1 MTFIAQFGSDI
12 KEGKAAEFQ
21 EWLEENEKDL
31 ANSHPAG
38 ARYIGTYFTIY
49 GDRQAGGVQMFVEL
63 DSYGTQDALAAEGRQ
78 PGSVFG
84 KLVNEMM
91 GFLDQSGPIGTSAL
105 YKSVTA
111 ATIWGDD

>member
-1 MTFIAQFGSDI
+1 MTFIAQFGSDL

-21 EWLEENEKDL
+21 EWLNDNEKEL
-31 ANSHPAG
+31 ANAHPAG
-38 ARYIGTYFTIY
+38 TRYIGTFFTIY
-49 GDRQAGGVQMFVEL
+49 GDRHAGGVQMFVEL
-63 DSYGTQDALAAEGRQ
+63 DSYGAQDALAAEGLQ
-78 PGSVFG
+78 PDSVFG

-91 GFLDQSGPIGTSAL
+91 AFLDQSGSNGTSAL